1 MFLKLTETLAVAAG
15 DDFVSPLSI
24 PAVLCSNHWSSEVSV
39 VNEPSGLN
47 QAAPPPLN
55 VHPLPDFDQDSWTL
69 NPPHGLK
76 KTPLSSSGPSQTQE
90 PINNNSD
97 ELSATSGKVLDHVTS
112 RRSEGE
118 AAASEQPVEIGA
130 TTGEAE
136 DGPSLSSE

>member
-76 KTPLSSSGPSQTQE
+76 KTPSSSSGPSQTQE

-97 ELSATSGKVLDHVTS
+97 ELSATSGKVLDHVT
-112 RRSEGE
+112 RRRPEGD

-136 DGPSLSSE
+136 NGPSPSSE